1 MCDVKSEGD
10 MSDQKKDQT
19 VRGEQGDDD
28 ALSPDIRRLILSY
41 RKSGSE
47 RTWKPDAFARQSGK
61 PSRPRAA

>member
-1 MCDVKSEGD
+1 

-19 VRGEQGDDD
+19 VSRGDKGRGEQGDDD

-41 RKSGSE
+41 RESGSE